1 MSKFLCLLALC
12 SIQYSAADL
21 DPVHDPIVPILK
33 ENSSPGAQ
41 VSKMSLAGLGK
52 TSEILSKLESES
64 TLGKKYVAEVMSAA
78 ETVLDA
84 EKDSQPAAV
93 ESESDSFHRKCA
105 SCFEPAAQA
114 QTQDPGWQQH
124 CAMCYIQSEMVRLQD
139 EIDQVKTKRDQLESD
154 AQKEG
159 QKLQALS
166 SQFAKVKSEFEAFKP
181 PSKLSPAEQRVQDLE
196 KNLEEAKK
204 ELELE
209 RSRAAAS
216 P

>member
-1 MSKFLCLLALC
+1 
-12 SIQYSAADL
+12 
-21 DPVHDPIVPILK
+21 
-33 ENSSPGAQ
+33 
-41 VSKMSLAGLGK
+41 MSLAGLGK

-78 ETVLDA
+78 EAVLAA
-84 EKDSQPAAV
+84 EKESRPAT
-93 ESESDSFHRKCA
+93 ESESESFHRKCA

-124 CAMCYIQSEMVRLQD
+124 CAMCYIQSEMARLQD
-139 EIDQVKTKRDQLESD
+139 EIDKVKTKRDQLEAD
-154 AQKEG
+154 AQQEG

-166 SQFAKVKSEFEAFKP
+166 SQFAKVKSEFEAFHP
-181 PSKLSPAEQRVQDLE
+181 PSTLSPAEQRVKDLE

-204 ELELE
+204 ELEQE

-216 P
+216 S